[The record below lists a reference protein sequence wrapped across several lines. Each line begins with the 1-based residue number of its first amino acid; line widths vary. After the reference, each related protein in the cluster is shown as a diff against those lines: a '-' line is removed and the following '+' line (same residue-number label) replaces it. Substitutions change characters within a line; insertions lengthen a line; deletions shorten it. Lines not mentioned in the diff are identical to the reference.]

1 MEDMMFLM
9 NENIYIDFNS
19 LKEIVE
25 IPKSTL
31 QRELNK
37 INPNYIKYKNMYL
50 YEIKSLNKNIIKYL
64 NNND

>member
-1 MEDMMFLM
+1 MMFLM